1 MDDLRT
7 RALLVD
13 FDPTRAGP
21 GAIGTVV
28 TRDEVAETAAR
39 GEFPATLF
47 LELDRADAQA
57 RVAVDWDADT
67 LDQLLASTDGDEIAL
82 WFDEGELARAF
93 DESEVEAH
101 GIREKSAVL
110 VIAVTAAGATA
121 APGFARLAADTP
133 DNGGAATAAV
143 PAQPSGAER
152 GLQMDQQVTPTPA
165 ASTGAGFNVNP
176 QADHTGAVA
185 QPAGAER
192 ALLQEERNAVQT
204 TQGTT
209 AAESDAASNAGGNVL
224 SDGEI
229 AVIAGALVIL
239 AAGFGITHR
248 RTPPVL
254 PA

>member
-1 MDDLRT
+1 
-7 RALLVD
+7 
-13 FDPTRAGP
+13 
-21 GAIGTVV
+21 
-28 TRDEVAETAAR
+28 VA
-39 GEFPATLF
+39 
-47 LELDRADAQA
+47 
-57 RVAVDWDADT
+57 
-67 LDQLLASTDGDEIAL
+67 
-82 WFDEGELARAF
+82 
-93 DESEVEAH
+93 
-101 GIREKSAVL
+101 
-110 VIAVTAAGATA
+110 
-121 APGFARLAADTP
+121 
-133 DNGGAATAAV
+133 
-143 PAQPSGAER
+143 
-152 GLQMDQQVTPTPA
+152 PTPA

-209 AAESDAASNAGGNVL
+209 GAESAVTSSGGNVL

-239 AAGFGITHR
+239 AAGFGVTHR